1 MRTANPYAL
10 ALCMFLTA
18 CSGGAEQP
26 AGETGNPEEPSR
38 VTLTPAQAAT
48 AGIATGSLE
57 ERNIRSS
64 VTVNGVVDVPP
75 QNLVSVSFPL
85 GGYLRHT
92 KLVPGMPVR
101 KGEVIAEMED
111 PSIVQLQQDYL
122 VTAARLEYLDRELA
136 RQRTL
141 NAEKVSADKTLEQV
155 AAEHESQRVT
165 RAALAERLRM
175 IGLAPESLRPDAISR
190 MVRLR
195 SPINGFVAKVNVNT
209 GKYVQPQDVLFE
221 LIDPDDI
228 HAALSIFEKD
238 LARVA
243 IGQSVTVT
251 FVDEP
256 EIPYAAEVILLN
268 HNVDDDR
275 TATAHCH
282 FQSRPAKL
290 LPGMFL
296 NARIHVR
303 DAVVKA
309 VPETAVVRYG
319 GREYV
324 FVATAERTY
333 DMVPVRTGTRDAGQV
348 ELLEGADAL
357 ADRKVVTAN
366 AYSLLGALKNT
377 AEEE

>member
-1 MRTANPYAL
+1 MTTAIPRILAIAL
-10 ALCMFLTA
+10 LAA
-18 CSGGAEQP
+18 CSGGQEQP
-26 AGETGNPEEPSR
+26 SQPTTEKEESNSI
-38 VTLTPAQAAT
+38 TLTREQAAT
-48 AGIATGSLE
+48 AGIVTAPLE
-57 ERNIRSS
+57 QKRMSAS

-75 QNLVSVSFPL
+75 QNLISVSFPM

-92 KLVPGMPVR
+92 RLLPGLPVR
-101 KGEVIAEMED
+101 KGDVIAEMED

-122 VTAARLEYLDRELA
+122 VSSARLEYLDRELA
-136 RQRTL
+136 RQKTL
-141 NAEKVSADKTLEQV
+141 NAEKVSADKALEQI
-155 AAEHESQRVT
+155 ASEHLSQQVMRN
-165 RAALAERLRM
+165 AYAERLRM
-175 IGLAPESLRPDAISR
+175 IGLQPETLRPDAITR

-195 SPINGFVAKVNVNT
+195 SPINGFVSKVNVNT

-221 LIDPDDI
+221 LINPDDI

-243 IGQSVTVT
+243 VGQKVSIS

-256 EIPYAAEVILLN
+256 ETRYDGEIILLN
-268 HNVDDDR
+268 HNVDEDR
-275 TATAHCH
+275 MATAHCH
-282 FQSRPAKL
+282 FHSKPAKL

-357 ADRKVVTAN
+357 AGRKVVTAN